1 MADDDIC
8 KTAIT
13 TPFGL
18 FEFTKMPFGL
28 RNAAQTFQRFMDE
41 VTRGLDFVY
50 VYIDDILIA
59 STNALAHEVHL
70 RLLFDRFR
78 QYGVVINPAKSVF
91 GVSSLEFLGHKVSA
105 NGIQPLDSKVQA
117 IRDFPLPTSL
127 TKLREFL
134 GLVNFY
140 RRFLPRCSYIVQ
152 PDWHARY

>member
-1 MADDDIC
+1 MAEDDIC
-8 KTAIT
+8 MTAIT

-50 VYIDDILIA
+50 VHTDDILIA
-59 STNALAHEVHL
+59 STNAFEYEVHL

-91 GVSSLEFLGHKVSA
+91 GVSSLEFLGFHSTFCT
-105 NGIQPLDSKVQA
+105 
-117 IRDFPLPTSL
+117 RYPTS
-127 TKLREFL
+127 
-134 GLVNFY
+134 
-140 RRFLPRCSYIVQ
+140 
-152 PDWHARY
+152 